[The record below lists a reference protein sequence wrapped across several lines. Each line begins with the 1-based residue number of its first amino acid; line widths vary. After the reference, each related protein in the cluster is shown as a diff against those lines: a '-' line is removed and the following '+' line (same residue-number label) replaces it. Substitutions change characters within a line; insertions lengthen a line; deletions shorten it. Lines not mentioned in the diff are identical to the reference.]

1 MHRLILDTNVFIS
14 SVLGRSYPYI
24 VVHDLILH
32 GKVKPYLSSEIIE
45 EYEKVI
51 GYGKFKTTRNFIPD
65 ANTILQGIKKQ
76 AVIAEPLIRVD
87 LLKDKSDNKFLDLA
101 ITTSVDFLIT
111 GNHRHFPFE
120 RIENTEI
127 ISPEKYWNTYWK

>member
-14 SVLGRSYPYI
+14 SVLGRSYPYF
-24 VVHDLILH
+24 VVHHLVLH
-32 GKVKPYLSSEIIE
+32 AKVKPYVSPEIIE

-51 GYGKFKTTRNFIPD
+51 AYDKFKSVRNFLPY
-65 ANTILQGIKKQ
+65 ANLILRGIIKQ
-76 AVIAEPLIRVD
+76 AVIAEPLIKVD